1 MMVLMVTFE
10 SFVAIILAVIG
21 AAMGSFAGAAV
32 WRLKHKRDIVR
43 DRSECEHCHH
53 KLGALDLVPVVSW
66 LALGGKCRYCR
77 KPIGKSA
84 LALELVMAA
93 YFVISYLAWPYGLT
107 TGLEWLAL
115 VLWLIMGVGLA
126 ILFVYDLR
134 WFLLPDKVMYPLMA
148 VAGVLFVLRAV
159 AESWSPGVFI
169 VELVL
174 ALLAVAGFYGFIY
187 TVSKGEWV
195 GFGDVKL
202 GVVIGLTLGWQL
214 SLLAVLIANVVGT
227 LVILPGLA
235 TGKLTRRSRVPF
247 GPFLIVGFVIAALFG
262 QQILLWYASLI
273 TPGF

>member
-1 MMVLMVTFE
+1 MVLMFIYEVFICV
-10 SFVAIILAVIG
+10 FLAILG
-21 AAMGSFAGAAV
+21 AAMGSFAGAVV

-43 DRSECEHCHH
+43 ERSECEYCHH
-53 KLGALDLVPVVSW
+53 KLGVLDLIPIVSW
-66 LALGGKCRYCR
+66 VTLAGKCRYCH
-77 KPIGKSA
+77 KPIGRSA
-84 LALELVMAA
+84 LLLEVALAV

-115 VLWLIMGVGLA
+115 VLWLVMGVGLA

-134 WFLLPDKVMYPLMA
+134 WYLLPDKVVFPLIA
-148 VAGVLFVLRAV
+148 VSGVLFVLRAV
-159 AESWSPGVFI
+159 AEGWTPGIFI
-169 VELVL
+169 VELAL

-202 GVVIGLTLGWQL
+202 GVVIGLALGWQL
-214 SLLAVLIANVVGT
+214 ALLAVLIANLVGV

-235 TGKLTRRSRVPF
+235 SGKLQRSSRVPF
-247 GPFLIVGFVIAALFG
+247 GPFLITGLVLSGLFG

>member
-1 MMVLMVTFE
+1 MFIYEVFICVF
-10 SFVAIILAVIG
+10 LAVLG
-21 AAMGSFAGAAV
+21 AAMGSFAGAVV

-43 DRSECEHCHH
+43 ERSECEHCHH
-53 KLGALDLVPVVSW
+53 KLGVLDLIPIVSW
-66 LALGGKCRYCR
+66 VTLAGKCRYCH
-77 KPIGKSA
+77 KPIGRSA
-84 LALELVMAA
+84 LLLEVALAA

-115 VLWLIMGVGLA
+115 VLWLVMGVGLA

-134 WFLLPDKVMYPLMA
+134 WYLLPDKVVFPLIA
-148 VAGVLFVLRAV
+148 VSGVLFVLRAV
-159 AESWSPGVFI
+159 AQGWTPGIFI
-169 VELVL
+169 VELAL

-202 GVVIGLTLGWQL
+202 GVVIGLALGWQL
-214 SLLAVLIANVVGT
+214 ALLAVLIANLVGV

-235 TGKLTRRSRVPF
+235 SGKLQRSSRVPF
-247 GPFLIVGFVIAALFG
+247 GPFLITGLVLSGLFG
-262 QQILLWYASLI
+262 HQILLWYASLI

>member
-1 MMVLMVTFE
+1 VFL
-10 SFVAIILAVIG
+10 AILG
-21 AAMGSFAGAAV
+21 AAMGSFAGAVV

-43 DRSECEHCHH
+43 ERSECEYCHH
-53 KLGALDLVPVVSW
+53 KLGVLDLIPIVSW
-66 LALGGKCRYCR
+66 VTLAGKCRYCH
-77 KPIGKSA
+77 KPIGRSA
-84 LALELVMAA
+84 LLLEVALAV

-115 VLWLIMGVGLA
+115 VLWLVMGVGLA

-134 WFLLPDKVMYPLMA
+134 WYLLPDKVVFPLIA
-148 VAGVLFVLRAV
+148 VSGVLFVLRAV
-159 AESWSPGVFI
+159 AEGWTPGIFI
-169 VELVL
+169 VELAL

-202 GVVIGLTLGWQL
+202 GVVIGLALGWQL
-214 SLLAVLIANVVGT
+214 ALLAVLIANLVGV

-235 TGKLTRRSRVPF
+235 SGKLQRSSRVPF
-247 GPFLIVGFVIAALFG
+247 GPFLITGLVLSGLFG